1 MNRTSKEHLITM
13 AAPGGSERIMCH
25 AGNASPIARAAVRA
39 LAQEAGRLLH
49 RADDIRTN
57 KHYGQWERKER
68 LEALAPEALA
78 ALKKNIQPILNGRE
92 ALRAE
97 ISAFNPVAAYTS
109 SKPWQA
115 NMDLEIIR
123 AFRELPGHE
132 QSAIRYKILNDP
144 HEAAINAELV
154 EAFMRVPSIL
164 SPVNEAERQT
174 LKIHLGRVF
183 QADKL
188 AGIEA
193 KIADQQIAD
202 AAIKA
207 FGHEVFSQS
216 LEISPSV
223 GALDY
228 HLAATDGAPSFK
240 TANVATPKDAPAN
253 DASADE
259 GEAA

>member
-1 MNRTSKEHLITM
+1 M
-13 AAPGGSERIMCH
+13 ARS
-25 AGNASPIARAAVRA
+25 AVRA

-49 RADDIRTN
+49 RADDIKTN

-68 LEALAPEALA
+68 LEALAPEALQ
-78 ALKKNIQPILNGRE
+78 ALKKHIQPVLNGRE
-92 ALRAE
+92 SLRAE
-97 ISAFNPVAAYTS
+97 INAFNPVAAYST

-144 HEAAINAELV
+144 HEAAANAELV
-154 EAFMRVPSIL
+154 EAFMRVPAIL
-164 SPVNEAERQT
+164 SPVSEAERQT
-174 LKIHLGRVF
+174 LKLHMGRVF
-183 QADKL
+183 QSDKL
-188 AGIEA
+188 AAIEA
-193 KIADQQIAD
+193 KIADQQLAD

-207 FGHEVFSQS
+207 FGHEVFTQS

-223 GALDY
+223 AALDY
-228 HLAATDGAPSFK
+228 HRAAIDGAPSFK
-240 TANVATPKDAPAN
+240 VTNIGAANDAPAN
-253 DASADE
+253 DSSNDE